1 MPSPESKQVKFR
13 GSDHAVL
20 EQIQT
25 RVMTERGL
33 SNLSIPQ
40 MVMEAV
46 KFWDENRPK
55 A

>member
-13 GSDHAVL
+13 GQDHTVL

-25 RVMTERGL
+25 EVKTERGL
-33 SNLSIPQ
+33 SSLSIPQ

-46 KFWDENRPK
+46 KFWNENRPRT
-55 A
+55 